1 MSKTVLV
8 AVDGSKD
15 ADNAFQHALSQ
26 VSSTDTLVVVNGRPD
41 VEALDSA
48 IGRVPDPQLN
58 DVELVISNRIL
69 DKYGKL
75 CKHAD
80 RNCELQSLKYLGGSG
95 ALGESI
101 CKKAKQLSADEIV
114 VGNRGLSAFGRLMM
128 GSVSNYVANHCPCTV
143 TVVKGDKL

>member
-1 MSKTVLV
+1 MSKTVIV

-15 ADNAFQHALSQ
+15 SDNAFQHALSH
-26 VSSTDTLVVVNGRPD
+26 VNSTDTLVVVNGRPD
-41 VEALDSA
+41 ESA

-58 DVELVISNRIL
+58 DVELVISHRIL
-69 DKYGKL
+69 DKYGKM

-101 CKKAKQLSADEIV
+101 CKKAKQLSANEIV